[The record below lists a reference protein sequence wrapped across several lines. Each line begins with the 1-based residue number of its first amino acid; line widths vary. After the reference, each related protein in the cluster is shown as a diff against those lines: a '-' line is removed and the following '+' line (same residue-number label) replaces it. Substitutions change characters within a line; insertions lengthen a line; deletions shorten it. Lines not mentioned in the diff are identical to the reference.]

1 MEDMSSK
8 EARASNLLMQ
18 LKSVDFYVSL
28 VFMKNILY
36 KMKVVPLEMQEIRN
50 DALNA
55 VESLKLTNIELRRI
69 RNYENEV
76 NDLLSVAER
85 NARNKGVDVYYEFEK
100 NNRSKL
106 YRHLVGRQGDTRTD
120 SIKKQL
126 MFHYRSEMYT
136 V

>member
-1 MEDMSSK
+1 MSSK

-55 VESLKLTNIELRRI
+55 VESLKLTNTETNKKLR
-69 RNYENEV
+69 
-76 NDLLSVAER
+76 
-85 NARNKGVDVYYEFEK
+85 K
-100 NNRSKL
+100 
-106 YRHLVGRQGDTRTD
+106 
-120 SIKKQL
+120 
-126 MFHYRSEMYT
+126 
-136 V
+136 